1 MKNLQ
6 CHPIPCNTTQCLL
19 CGACL
24 GLETPSL
31 WLQCFPKFQ
40 EQSGQRVEFFPVEVI
55 IMLAMVMVMMMMM
68 MTVMMMVM
76 MMMKIMWWRLS
87 CDGDDDDLWFT
98 NDDHT
103 NNDDK
108 FRFNL
113 FQHKISV
120 AVQPASGRGPC
131 WSYHPS
137 GKIIKKITPR

>member
-1 MKNLQ
+1 MQNLQ
-6 CHPIPCNTTQCLL
+6 CHPIPYNTTQCLI

-55 IMLAMVMVMMMMM
+55 IMLAM
-68 MTVMMMVM
+68 MMVIMM

-87 CDGDDDDLWFT
+87 CDGDDDDLWFA
-98 NDDHT
+98 NHDHT
-103 NNDDK
+103 NDDDK

-131 WSYHPS
+131 WGNHPP
-137 GKIIKKITPR
+137 GKIKKDHPPGKIMKKNTPG